1 MVSMASPSSPVS
13 EWRPLLF
20 RNPSQRLLS
29 VHWGHWTLGTGGG
42 ALERRLHTCTCT
54 IQSWN
59 STTSHHINVWVKRI
73 KMNDKHSTHPG
84 SGFGI
89 TGWETALHPFSTLT
103 QASNRRTICWTETN
117 RSDSE
122 GNPSISN
129 IFSTTIWPSDDWHYT
144 SWSLL
149 TYMNMVQQTASTVA
163 SWELPGRPE
172 DIPDLSCSNI
182 RVHNGPLV
190 NLKSKARGAKCSC
203 KNNSFFTPHS
213 TVCFPLLCDLAGNW
227 YQFMM

>member
-29 VHWGHWTLGTGGG
+29 VHWGHWHWAPAAEPWKGD
-42 ALERRLHTCTCT
+42 CT

-59 STTSHHINVWVKRI
+59 STKSHRINVWSEWKWMKR
-73 KMNDKHSTHPG
+73 HSTHPG

-89 TGWETALHPFSTLT
+89 TGWETPLLHPFSTLT

-117 RSDSE
+117 RTNSE
-122 GNPSISN
+122 GNHSISN
-129 IFSTTIWPSDDWHYT
+129 IFSTTIWPSDDWQYT

-163 SWELPGRPE
+163 SWNCQAGRGYPW
-172 DIPDLSCSNI
+172 PQLCPQS
-182 RVHNGPLV
+182 PPV

-203 KNNSFFTPHS
+203 KKKQFLHTSQHS
-213 TVCFPLLCDLAGNW
+213 LFSLLCDLAGNW